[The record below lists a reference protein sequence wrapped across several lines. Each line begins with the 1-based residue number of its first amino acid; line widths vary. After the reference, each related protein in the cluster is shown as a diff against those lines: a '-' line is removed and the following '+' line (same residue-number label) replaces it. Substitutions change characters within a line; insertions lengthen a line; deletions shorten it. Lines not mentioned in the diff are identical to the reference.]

1 MATHIDIETGVT
13 NMKTTVEISQPLF
26 FQAKEIAAQHAIT
39 FKALVES
46 GLHMVIKTFQ
56 ASPVAYQYKNLS
68 VGGSGLSS
76 DFDKLSPLEQRE
88 FANDRDA

>member
-1 MATHIDIETGVT
+1 MATHIYIETGVT
-13 NMKTTVEISQPLF
+13 DMKTTVEISQPL
-26 FQAKEIAAQHAIT
+26 
-39 FKALVES
+39 L
-46 GLHMVIKTFQ
+46 FQ

-68 VGGSGLSS
+68 VDGSGLSS

>member
-1 MATHIDIETGVT
+1 
-13 NMKTTVEISQPLF
+13 MKTTIEISQPLF

-56 ASPVAYQYKNLS
+56 ASPNTYDYKNLS
-68 VGGSGLSS
+68 IGGEGLSR
-76 DFDKLSPLEQRE
+76 DFEKLTPLEQRE
-88 FANDRDA
+88 IANDRDA